1 VDSAHV
7 GRAVPDSRVQGAD
20 ISHLS
25 AIVASL
31 LLFAFALLQG
41 LGTKNARDFFIYR
54 LGAELAVRG
63 ENPYD
68 LKKIQQHVA
77 AAYPEEDE
85 DTQRFVVN
93 SGYFLPPLAI
103 VLFLPLAAM
112 PAIAAKVCWALT
124 IGIAGFYIA
133 RLPVMLRSSDSPP
146 LAILPSFVIPFLLVL
161 NPLTLAVVLV
171 GQVSLLSAGCV
182 AAGLWCIDRGRPYLA
197 SILWALPFMKPH
209 LALPLIPLLWFLS
222 GWRPAVLLVALVVIL
237 NLGGAMVVDGSPR
250 FLGDYL
256 ESLSEAHKRV
266 GFNRAESNP
275 RITSW
280 NRLLLTAGGPLI
292 ELNVLTTMAG
302 YLVWF
307 GLAIGRVALS
317 GTWPKA
323 VWAVAVAA
331 VGAVL
336 CSQVLVYELLILAL
350 VIPWV
355 RDLFASGYRYRGLLA
370 FGLLAVQLIPWMA
383 MEKLGIAFPPS
394 LGVVV
399 LAVLVLVGPSGEGR
413 DRHGSPRSG
422 DLPEVL
428 VAALQA
434 RQSSE

>member
-1 VDSAHV
+1 VDSSQV
-7 GRAVPDSRVQGAD
+7 GRAVPDSRAPKAD
-20 ISHLS
+20 ISILS
-25 AIVASL
+25 AFVASL
-31 LLFAFALLQG
+31 LLLAFALFQG

-54 LGAELAVRG
+54 LGAELASRG

-85 DTQRFVVN
+85 DTKRFVAN

-124 IGIAGFYIA
+124 IGVAGFCIA
-133 RLPVMLRSSDSPP
+133 RLPAMLRSSDSPP
-146 LAILPSFVIPFLLVL
+146 PAVLPSYAIPFLLVL

-171 GQVSLLSAGCV
+171 GQVSLLSLGCI

-197 SILWALPFMKPH
+197 SILWVLPFMKPH

-222 GWRPAVLLVALVVIL
+222 GWRPAVLLVALMVIL
-237 NLGGAMVVDGSPR
+237 NLGGAMVVGGSPR
-250 FLGDYL
+250 FLGQYL
-256 ESLSEAHKRV
+256 EYLSEAHKAV

-280 NRLLLTAGGPLI
+280 NRLLLTAGGPLV
-292 ELNVLTTMAG
+292 ELNVMTTLAG

-317 GTWPKA
+317 RSRPKA

-394 LGVVV
+394 LGVVL

-413 DRHGSPRSG
+413 DLKKFELKLS
-422 DLPEVL
+422 
-428 VAALQA
+428 A
-434 RQSSE
+434 